1 MTITYP
7 RDLPDYQLTE
17 CTFDLMDNVSSSASG
32 KGLQINLS
40 QVVDP
45 TWKATIQTRLRKP
58 TEYAST
64 AIWSAWKKSLRGMKP
79 FVAYDFGRP
88 NPIAYLTAA
97 ASTDIA
103 PAWNG
108 TATVTSLGLSG
119 ALGLSGLP
127 ATYQAK
133 VGDRVG
139 LEEGGHYGYYEVLE
153 DKTAVAG
160 VATLTVAPFL
170 HTTVFTTAAVARLW
184 RPKCQFILDWNSWS
198 APATRDFGAISF
210 NAYQRL

>member
-1 MTITYP
+1 MTITFP
-7 RDLPDYQLTE
+7 RELPDYLLTE
-17 CTFDLMDNVSSSASG
+17 CSFDLLDNVSSSSSR

-45 TWKATIQTRLRKP
+45 TWKATIQTRVRKHFDP
-58 TEYAST
+58 QQAV
-64 AIWSAWKKSLRGMKP
+64 WSAWKNSLRGLKS
-79 FVAYDFGRP
+79 FVAYDLARP
-88 NPIAYLTAA
+88 RPLAYPNAA

-103 PAWNG
+103 AGWDG

-119 ALGLSGLP
+119 ALGLSALP
-127 ATYQAK
+127 TAYQAM

-139 LEEGGHYGYYEVLE
+139 LEEGGHFGYYEVLE
-153 DKTAVAG
+153 NKTAVAG
-160 VATLTVAPFL
+160 VATLTVVPFL
-170 HTTVFTTAAVARLW
+170 HTTIFTTAAVARLW

-198 APATRDFGAISF
+198 APATTQSGAVSF